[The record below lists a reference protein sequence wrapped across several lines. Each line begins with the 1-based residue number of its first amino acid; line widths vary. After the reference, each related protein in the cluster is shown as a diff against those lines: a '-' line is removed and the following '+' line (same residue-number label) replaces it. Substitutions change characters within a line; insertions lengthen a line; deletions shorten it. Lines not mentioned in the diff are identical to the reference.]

1 VTLIFALSAM
11 CPATMPAAV
20 RHCAAALAP
29 GGALLVRDYAAGDL
43 AETRLDAK
51 QQKLGDSFYVRG
63 DGTRAFYFTR
73 EALVALCEAEGL
85 TCAAVAVHERD
96 ITNRA
101 QGVTMERR
109 WIQATFLKSSAH
121 EAAPQAAAAA
131 GAAAAALPLLA
142 DGDDGATEAEGLGST
157 GGDLSGLFGG
167 GGPAEAAAA
176 AAPRLLTSAGR
187 ALRLRLLG
195 REHQHTERATGSM
208 LWEGARAL
216 AEHLACNPALV
227 AGLRVIELGA
237 GAAALPSLAAASCG
251 AAVALATD
259 GHPGVLCMLA
269 ANLEAN
275 GLTAGVPCRRL
286 RWGHA
291 GDTAAALGG
300 SAGAHGAPYDVVLGA
315 DVVYDAA
322 ALPALFGAARSLL
335 RCGKGAAAGALLLC
349 HVADRGG
356 VSEAALER
364 AAAGAGLLL
373 AEEALV
379 PAALAV
385 LEGAPRCRLLRG
397 TLRE

>member
-1 VTLIFALSAM
+1 MTLIFALSAM

-63 DGTRAFYFTR
+63 DGTRAFYFTP
-73 EALVALCEAEGL
+73 EALVALAKAEGL

-121 EAAPQAAAAA
+121 EAAPQAAAV
-131 GAAAAALPLLA
+131 AAALPLPA
-142 DGDDGATEAEGLGST
+142 DGDDAATEAEGLGST

-176 AAPRLLTSAGR
+176 AAPLLLTSAGR

-208 LWEGARAL
+208 LWEGARVL
-216 AEHLACNPALV
+216 AEHLACNAALV
-227 AGLRVIELGA
+227 AGRRVIELGA

-275 GLTAGVPCRRL
+275 GLTACVPCRRL

-300 SAGAHGAPYDVVLGA
+300 GAGAHGAPYDVVLGA

-373 AEEALV
+373 AEEALA
-379 PAALAV
+379 PEALAV